1 MAPTRPA
8 WGALAAPAL
17 VAVAA
22 LAVFAGGLRG
32 EFLTYDD
39 LQKIRYNPQLHRVGA
54 AELRWMWTTTYYGLY
69 QPVAWLS
76 WALDHALWG
85 VEPFGYHLTSLLG
98 HAATAVLVYRLA
110 SRLFEE
116 ARAGEAPRA
125 PGTRS
130 AAVVAA
136 LVFAVHPLR
145 AEPVVWI
152 SARGDVLAGLF
163 AVAATLAYVNAV
175 GRGPR
180 SRGRRRGWYAASV
193 LLFTISLLAKPSTL
207 TLPLAWLV
215 LDACPLGRLGIEPG
229 SRSRWTVLLD
239 KVPHVVAAGGIA
251 LLAIAAK
258 THTATMLPP
267 SSRSAVAAAG
277 QAFYS
282 AVFYLRATLLPTG
295 IAPLYE
301 RPPRLDALAGAFAA
315 SAATAAGITV
325 AVVALRR
332 RAPGALAAWL
342 AYLLLLAPVS
352 GLVPYGSQLV
362 AARYSYVTGL
372 PWALL
377 AGAAVPALVGRCGR
391 RLAWTMVTALLAAL
405 AALSWWQARMWQDS
419 ATLWTYAL
427 EMAPD
432 SVAVRVRLGFL
443 AERRGDLA
451 TASTWFREALARW
464 PGARLDDAGLG
475 ELLEQEGHY
484 VAAARHYREALAH
497 EPDSRRLGLA
507 LGRALLLS
515 GQAAEAV
522 AHLEGVVARG
532 PDFADGRLLSGI
544 ALLATGE
551 VARAVQELERTL
563 EREPTSA
570 LAHYHLADALLR
582 AGEPAPAAAH
592 LREAVRLDPRL
603 EGLARAAWSRLGSGG
618 PPPPRPRRD

>member
-1 MAPTRPA
+1 
-8 WGALAAPAL
+8 
-17 VAVAA
+17 VAA
-22 LAVFAGGLRG
+22 AAFAVFAGGLRG

-39 LQKIRYNPQLHRVGA
+39 LQKIRYNAQLHRLGA

-85 VEPFGYHLTSLLG
+85 VEPFGYHLTSLLC

-110 SRLFEE
+110 SRLLEE
-116 ARAGEAPRA
+116 TRASDAARAPC
-125 PGTRS
+125 TRS
-130 AAVVAA
+130 AAMVAA

-163 AVAATLAYVNAV
+163 AAAATLAYVNAV

-180 SRGRRRGWYAASV
+180 SGGWRRGWYAASV
-193 LLFTISLLAKPSTL
+193 LLFTVGLLAKPSTL

-215 LDACPLGRLGIEPG
+215 LDAYPLRRLGGQPAG
-229 SRSRWTVLLD
+229 AGARSRWTVLLE
-239 KVPHVVAAGGIA
+239 KVPHLAAASGIA

-267 SSRSAVAAAG
+267 SARPAVAAAG
-277 QAFYS
+277 QALYS
-282 AVFYLRATLLPTG
+282 AAFYLRATLMPTG

-301 RPPRLDALAGAFAA
+301 RPPHLGTLAWPFAA
-315 SAATAAGITV
+315 SAAAAAGITV
-325 AVVALRR
+325 ALVALRR

-352 GLVPYGSQLV
+352 GLVSYGSQLV
-362 AARYSYVTGL
+362 AARYTYVTCL

-377 AGAAVPALVGRCGR
+377 AGAAIPELVRRSGR
-391 RLAWTMVTALLAAL
+391 RLAWTMVGVLLAGL

-427 EMAPD
+427 EMAPE

-443 AERRGDLA
+443 AERRGDFA
-451 TASTWFREALARW
+451 AASAWYREALARW

-475 ELLEQEGHY
+475 EMLEQEGHH
-484 VAAARHYREALAH
+484 VAAVRHYREALAR
-497 EPDSRRLGLA
+497 EPDSRRLSLA

-515 GQAAEAV
+515 GQAPEAV
-522 AHLEGVVARG
+522 AHLDGVVARG
-532 PDFADGRLLSGI
+532 PDFTDARLLYGI
-544 ALLATGE
+544 ALLASGE
-551 VARAVQELERTL
+551 VARAVRELERTL

-570 LAHYHLADALLR
+570 LGHYHLAHALLH
-582 AGEPAPAAAH
+582 AGEPAAAAAH

-603 EGLARAAWSRLGSGG
+603 EGPARAAWSRLRGVD
-618 PPPPRPRRD
+618 PPVPRPRRD